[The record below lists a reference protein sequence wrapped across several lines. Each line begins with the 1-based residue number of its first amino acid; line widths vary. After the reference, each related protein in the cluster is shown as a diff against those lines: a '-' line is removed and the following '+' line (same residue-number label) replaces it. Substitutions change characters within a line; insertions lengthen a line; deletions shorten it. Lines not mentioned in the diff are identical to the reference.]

1 MPRARIYFPTV
12 VVLLVFV
19 GAPVKAQT
27 PVTATYVGPI
37 GGDWANAA
45 NWTTTPNTGNFP
57 QNGGGP
63 DYRYTVTL
71 GTNAS
76 LALNPTTTNVSNL
89 TQTGNLLIGSA
100 NRNLFIDNVW
110 TVTAG
115 GAGIFGSGANVL
127 TASAGTMNIND
138 FFTIQNATLNGGSNI
153 NLNAGGMGNGGGT
166 GTLNVGSGQLN
177 VNMNDGGTFVAVSG
191 LNQINITGLGQIV
204 RATGT
209 GTATLSASQIT
220 TTSGTLIDVQTGTLR
235 VDSGNVTWGCSAVM
249 SAGARLLFSVGTYN
263 MNGSSGGGAG
273 TWEIAAGVT
282 LTNSAFY
289 STNAATILRGNIDGT
304 GPVSFNGHL
313 TWAENAGMLGTGTT
327 DISGGALIVGNGSA
341 DLRRTVN
348 NFSGAATPV
357 ILRDNGIAGIG
368 AVWNNRSGSVFIAD
382 GTTLIYNSS
391 APTSV
396 FNNNSNA
403 TFRKTGTGTCDIGWT
418 FTNDGTVDVQQI
430 AGTTFF
436 SNYTQSSTGLLKLS
450 GGSIVFAVNAAA
462 VTSVQG
468 SIDGTGTIQLGN
480 GTNQALQHAN
490 GQIIP
495 GGISAIGTLAFL
507 GELRLAPT
515 SILNFTLGTASDLI
529 TTGRLTL
536 DGTLVVNAGPGFGAG
551 TYILF
556 DYNDPLSGNGLT
568 DNGLDFGNLPVGY
581 DYSLSIDEVN
591 DRVLLNVT
599 PTPEP
604 TGGLAVA
611 VGMGLCLGWAHR
623 RFLQRVSRTV

>member
-191 LNQINITGLGQIV
+191 LNQINITGSGQIV

-235 VDSGNVTWGCSAVM
+235 VDSGNVTWGGSAVM

-327 DISGGALIVGNGSA
+327 EISGGALIGGNGSA

-348 NFSGAATPV
+348 NFSGNVTPV
-357 ILRDNGIAGIG
+357 VLTGNLSGVN
-368 AVWNNRSGSVFIAD
+368 AVWNNKS
-382 GTTLIYNSS
+382 
-391 APTSV
+391 TSV
-396 FNNNSNA
+396 FVSQDTTNIGPSSGTFVFNNEQNA
-403 TFRKTGTGTCDIGWT
+403 TFRKTGAGQSTVTAT
-418 FTNDGTVDVQQI
+418 FNNAGTVDAQ
-430 AGTTFF
+430 AGLLIFQNF
-436 SNYTQSSTGLLKLS
+436 SQTSTGTLKLS
-450 GGSIVFAVNAAA
+450 GGTVGLSPVQAGV
-462 VTSVQG
+462 VSVQG
-468 SIDGTGTIQLGN
+468 FIEGAGTIFLSAGQSTL
-480 GTNQALQHAN
+480 LHAN
-490 GQIIP
+490 GQIYP
-495 GGISAIGTLAFL
+495 GGSAAVGTLAFD
-507 GELRLAPT
+507 GELRLAST
-515 SILNFTLGTASDLI
+515 STLNFTLGTSSDLI
-529 TTGRLTL
+529 TTGLLTL
-536 DGTLVVNAGPGFGAG
+536 DGNLVVQAGSGFGAG
-551 TYILF
+551 TYTLF
-556 DYNDPLSGNGLT
+556 DYNDPLTGNGLT
-568 DNGLDFGNLPVGY
+568 DNGLNLANMPAGFE
-581 DYSLSIDEVN
+581 YSLSIDEVN

-611 VGMGLCLGWAHR
+611 VGMGLCLGWVHR